1 MNPED
6 IKAIFGMQP
15 EAAVAYLQQKGIN
28 VSWDWQDML
37 DDAHATA
44 FTVAKTAGMDVVGD
58 IYAAVVKAAE
68 SGQTLEQFSEQL
80 TPVLQAKGWWGRQ
93 DMPHPDTGEI
103 QTVRLGSPHRLK
115 TIYLTN
121 MQSAYMA
128 GRYAE
133 MMDAIDTHPYW
144 EYVAVNDESTRETH
158 RMLHGR
164 VYAADD
170 PV

>member
-6 IKAIFGMQP
+6 IKTIFGMQP

-44 FTVAKTAGMDVVGD
+44 FTVAKTARMDVVGD

-68 SGQTLEQFSEQL
+68 SGQTLEQFSERL

-93 DMPHPDTGEI
+93 EQAQATGLFPL
-103 QTVRLGSPHRLK
+103 RRS
-115 TIYLTN
+115 
-121 MQSAYMA
+121 
-128 GRYAE
+128 
-133 MMDAIDTHPYW
+133 
-144 EYVAVNDESTRETH
+144 
-158 RMLHGR
+158 
-164 VYAADD
+164 
-170 PV
+170 